1 MEDQI
6 SGRGIASSTS
16 KGIKGAVNIFNTF
29 CSHKNYPPFPIASKV
44 IAVKTTAAVDDDNDD
59 DDGDEDD
66 DDVLKSTD
74 LVVMTKYFLS
84 RRARI

>member
-1 MEDQI
+1 MLE
-6 SGRGIASSTS
+6 ALLKALKALSTFLIHFVL
-16 KGIKGAVNIFNTF
+16 IKTI
-29 CSHKNYPPFPIASKV
+29 PPFPIASKV

-74 LVVMTKYFLS
+74 LDVMTKYFLS